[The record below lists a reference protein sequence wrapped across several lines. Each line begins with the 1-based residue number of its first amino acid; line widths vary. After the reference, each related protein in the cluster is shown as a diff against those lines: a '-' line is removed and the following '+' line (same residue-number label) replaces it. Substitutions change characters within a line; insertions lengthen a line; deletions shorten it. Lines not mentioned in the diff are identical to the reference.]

1 MSIQGPW
8 TVTFPPHF
16 GAPASIRLGK
26 LSFWT
31 ENSDPGVKFFSGTA
45 TYSTSFTVPSSALRV
60 KHLVLHLSGVRDIA
74 RVRINGKPAGLTWA
88 PPYNVDVT
96 GTLHAGSNKLE
107 IAVTNEWTNR
117 ILGDRSLP
125 ANQRILSGVPP
136 SRFGPPP
143 VLPDSG
149 ISGDITLLG
158 EASR

>member
-1 MSIQGPW
+1 MTIQGPW

-31 ENSDPGVKFFSGTA
+31 ESSDPGVKFFSGTA
-45 TYSTSFTVPSSALRV
+45 TYSTTFTVPTSALRV
-60 KHLVLHLSGVRDIA
+60 KHLVLHLYDVRDIA
-74 RVRINGKPAGLTWA
+74 RVSINGKPAGLTWA
-88 PPYNVDVT
+88 PPYDVDVT

-149 ISGDITLLG
+149 IDGDITLLG